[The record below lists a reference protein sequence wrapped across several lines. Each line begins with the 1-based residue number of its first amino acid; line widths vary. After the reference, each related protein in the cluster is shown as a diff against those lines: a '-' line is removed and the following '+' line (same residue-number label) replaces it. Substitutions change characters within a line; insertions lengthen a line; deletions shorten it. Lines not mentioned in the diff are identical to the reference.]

1 MSTWMRVLIDTR
13 PLRGGAYRRL
23 WVSTLVTSVGS
34 MLTAV
39 AVPLQIY
46 QVTGSSAYVGL
57 LGAVTLVPL
66 VVFGLWGGTVADAV
80 DRRKLLLVTDSGLVV
95 TSVLLWAQAAAGLRS
110 VWLLLALAG
119 VQQAFAGA
127 GGSAHGAAVARL
139 VTAELLPAANALHA
153 TVRQLG
159 AIVGPLLAGAAL
171 PFVGVA
177 TLYLADAVAL
187 GVTVWAVWGLPS
199 IPPLDGSPRRPGGR
213 SLVAGLGYLVG
224 QKLLL
229 MVLVSDLVAMVFGM
243 PTALF
248 PELAQETFGDP
259 RGGGPALGL
268 LFAAWPIGYTLAGA
282 LSGAVTRLR
291 RHGAMVTVAVCA
303 WGLAVVGLGLSRT
316 LLLAVLCFALGRR
329 GLLRPGH
336 LPQDDPAVGS
346 RRRGPRPDPGRGHGR
361 VRRRPAPGRRPPR
374 SRRRRARH
382 DLGDQRRRPPR
393 DRPHAGRRRG
403 VPRLLA
409 LPRPGYGRVRGQ
421 PLRANRLVRRRAGS
435 PHSERPS
442 AKLS

>member
-1 MSTWMRVLIDTR
+1 MSTWTRVLIDTR

-316 LLLAVLCFALGRR
+316 LLLAVLCFALGGAACFVLGIFRR
-329 GLLRPGH
+329 TILQSADGDEVRGRIQGVDTVVSAGGPLLAVALHGAAGAALGTTWAISGGGLLVIA
-336 LPQDDPAVGS
+336 LMLAAAAAYPAFWHY
-346 RRRGPRPDPGRGHGR
+346 R
-361 VRRRPAPGRRPPR
+361 APGT
-374 SRRRRARH
+374 
-382 DLGDQRRRPPR
+382 DG
-393 DRPHAGRRRG
+393 
-403 VPRLLA
+403 
-409 LPRPGYGRVRGQ
+409 
-421 PLRANRLVRRRAGS
+421 
-435 PHSERPS
+435 
-442 AKLS
+442 